1 MITPMVIN
9 FIGKLSLFPF
19 YHDVATHSD
28 HTTKIILFS
37 LARALQGDVKL
48 FVESWGSTWAEKPH
62 RQGMLERR
70 KTSSPA
76 LNESH
81 THLPV
86 YFEASIQSPSFQ
98 DR

>member
-1 MITPMVIN
+1 MITLMVIN
-9 FIGKLSLFPF
+9 FIGKLPLFPF
-19 YHDVATHSD
+19 YHDVAIHTA

-48 FVESWGSTWAEKPH
+48 FAERWGSTWAEKPH
-62 RQGMLERR
+62 RQSMLEGR
-70 KTSSPA
+70 KTFSPV

-86 YFEASIQSPSFQ
+86 YLEVSMLSPSFQ
-98 DR
+98 KR